1 MTWSKIGDANLKYAR
16 LENSIVINGKVYC
29 GGNDFDYIV
38 YCYDPSQDNWTTL
51 PPLPVRRFGL
61 GQVNGE
67 LVAVGGMKSDSRST
81 NEVYTYD
88 EQSKQ
93 WKQTI
98 PPMPTARHSPGVLS
112 LQSALVVA
120 GGAYIELIADMVLN
134 EGRSSNVVE
143 IFKADTSQWYTTDP
157 LPTACYDI
165 SLVAIGNTCYVLG
178 GYKDPS
184 YYALVGYKS
193 SRLNQTLYASVN
205 DLLHNAVPAVAQ
217 TSNSTTW
224 RLCKSPAWKTLTNT
238 VTPKRITTALQLG
251 KILITLNGDKIHMY
265 VPSTESWNCIG
276 DLPFTNA
283 VAVNLSS
290 QEILLFAK
298 KAVYKSTLKYLTI

>member
-1 MTWSKIGDANLKYAR
+1 MEAMIS
-16 LENSIVINGKVYC
+16 
-29 GGNDFDYIV
+29 
-38 YCYDPSQDNWTTL
+38 TTL
-51 PPLPVRRFGL
+51 STAMTYHETTGPLYIPPLPVRRFGL

-67 LVAVGGMKSDSRST
+67 LVAVGGQKSDSRST

-88 EQSKQ
+88 ERSKK

-165 SLVAIGNTCYVLG
+165 SLTAIGNTCYALG

-193 SRLNQTLYASVN
+193 SRLNQTRALYVSVD

-217 TSNSTTW
+217 TSDSTTR
-224 RLCKSPAWKTLTNT
+224 RLCTSPAWKTLTF
-238 VTPKRITTALQLG
+238 TPKRITAALQLG
-251 KILITLNGDKIHMY
+251 KILITLNGEKIHMY
-265 VPSTESWNCIG
+265 ICSLNRI
-276 DLPFTNA
+276 
-283 VAVNLSS
+283 VALH
-290 QEILLFAK
+290 Q
-298 KAVYKSTLKYLTI
+298 